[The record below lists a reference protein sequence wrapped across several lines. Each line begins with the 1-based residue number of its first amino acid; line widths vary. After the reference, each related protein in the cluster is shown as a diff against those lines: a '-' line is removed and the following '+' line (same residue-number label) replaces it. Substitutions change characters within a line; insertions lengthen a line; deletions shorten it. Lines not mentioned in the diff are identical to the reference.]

1 MSTTSLKANQS
12 HDHYQATRERLMK
25 MYALASAATLFFAV
39 SLPCQSQAKVDYLKE
54 EPAKNTLPYRKVV
67 YVDDGTCP
75 KGEVKEI
82 TGGSQGKSIP
92 RTVRCIK
99 RPD

>member
-1 MSTTSLKANQS
+1 
-12 HDHYQATRERLMK
+12 MK
-25 MYALASAATLFFAV
+25 IHALVFAATSVFAV
-39 SLPCQSQAKVDYLKE
+39 SLPCQSQAKVEYLKE
-54 EPAKNTLPYRKVV
+54 EPAKGNLPYRKVV

-82 TGGSQGKSIP
+82 TGGRHEKSIP

-99 RPD
+99 RPG